1 MTTNDPH
8 ERFLELEE
16 QANQLV
22 DSLAKLR
29 TEAESYQTATG
40 HLAEVSGQILITLEG
55 IQTATIA
62 ITETAQK
69 LNEIGTPEILSRL
82 DKVETKFSRLVQI
95 DRKLQEIDQQSK
107 RSILAR
113 LLTFS

>member
-1 MTTNDPH
+1 LTTNDPH

-29 TEAESYQTATG
+29 AEAESYQTATG
-40 HLAEVSGQILITLEG
+40 HLGEVSGQIQITLEG
-55 IQTATIA
+55 IQAATIA

-82 DKVETKFSRLVQI
+82 SSVET
-95 DRKLQEIDQQSK
+95 KLQEIDQQSK

-113 LLTFS
+113 LLTFN

>member
-8 ERFLELEE
+8 ERFLELEA
-16 QANQLV
+16 QANQIV

-29 TEAESYQTATG
+29 TEAESYQTAAG
-40 HLAEVSGQILITLEG
+40 HLGEVSAHIQATLEG
-55 IQTATIA
+55 IQTASIA

-82 DKVETKFSRLVQI
+82 GEVET
-95 DRKLQEIDQQSK
+95 KLQEIDQQSK

>member
-1 MTTNDPH
+1 MTTNDSH
-8 ERFLELEE
+8 ERFLELEA

-22 DSLAKLR
+22 DSLEKLR

-40 HLAEVSGQILITLEG
+40 HLGEVSGQIQVTLEG

-62 ITETAQK
+62 ITEAAKK

-82 DKVETKFSRLVQI
+82 DAVETI
-95 DRKLQEIDQQSK
+95 LQEIDQQSK

-113 LLTFS
+113 LLTFN